1 MTVGF
6 LDLIFASK
14 EDERR
19 KKVTDAQVKVRR
31 SNRGLFE
38 GLDIAIQET
47 EEDAR
52 KIRKERD
59 V

>member
-1 MTVGF
+1 MTVGL
-6 LDLIFASK
+6 LDLIFGAK

-19 KKVTDAQVKVRR
+19 QKVTEAQVKVRR

-38 GLDIAIQET
+38 GLDIAIEET
-47 EEDAR
+47 EKDAR
-52 KIRKERD
+52 KIRRERN

>member
-6 LDLIFASK
+6 LDLIFGSK

-38 GLDIAIQET
+38 GLDIAIEET

>member
-1 MTVGF
+1 MSVGF
-6 LDLIFASK
+6 LDLILGAK

-19 KKVTDAQVKVRR
+19 KKVTEAQAKVRR

-38 GLDIAIQET
+38 GLDIAIEET
-47 EEDAR
+47 KEDAR
-52 KIRKERD
+52 KIRRERN